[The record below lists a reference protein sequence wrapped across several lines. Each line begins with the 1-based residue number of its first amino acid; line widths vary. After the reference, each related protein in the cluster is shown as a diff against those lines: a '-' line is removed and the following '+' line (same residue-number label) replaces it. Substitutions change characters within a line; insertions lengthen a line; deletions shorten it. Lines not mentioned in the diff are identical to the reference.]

1 MYDKH
6 TIPNYFVR
14 MWITEKM
21 LKLTPEQL
29 ANAKDLHEKILEVFR
44 KNEPHLDEIT
54 ILCVLENLY
63 NELSSYIDIQNKKE
77 GYLCSKTLR

>member
-1 MYDKH
+1 MYDKL

-29 ANAKDLHEKILEVFR
+29 ANAKDLHEKILDVFR
-44 KNEPHLDEIT
+44 KNEAHLDEIT

-63 NELSSYIDIQNKKE
+63 NELSSYIERQNKQE
-77 GYLCSKTLR
+77 GYLCSKTLH